1 MGLFII
7 QEIRKDYNE
16 LDNKKH
22 SFQEF
27 NDEAVKVINNDIY
40 VDVDDELFSKPRDML
55 NKYYSYL
62 KKTNQYKGEMTLGE
76 VARSIYESM
85 AFKYVG
91 SLKNLE
97 ELINRKINKMI
108 VIGGGNQAKLLNQ
121 LIANSLNI
129 EVEIGENEA
138 TVVGNALAQFIY
150 LKEFKDLKEAREALN
165 KNLKKEIYKPEEV
178 EKFKNKY
185 KKYLE
190 VILNE

>member
-1 MGLFII
+1 
-7 QEIRKDYNE
+7 
-16 LDNKKH
+16 
-22 SFQEF
+22 
-27 NDEAVKVINNDIY
+27 
-40 VDVDDELFSKPRDML
+40 ML

-165 KNLKKEIYKPEEV
+165 KNLEKEIYKPEEV

-190 VILNE
+190 VMLNE